1 MAWLGRLRFSGSKV
15 KRRAAPR
22 WRWWVAGLFV
32 FLTGVAAVGERSISR
47 FWSLRGEVERLQRE
61 IQRLEAEN
69 EELSRTVDRLRD
81 DPSVIEQIAR
91 EELGMVRRGEKVL
104 RFPRK

>member
-1 MAWLGRLRFSGSKV
+1 MKN
-15 KRRAAPR
+15 RAAPR
-22 WRWWVAGLFV
+22 RRWWWGAGLLV
-32 FLTGVAAVGERSISR
+32 FLIGLAVVGERSISR
-47 FWSLRGEVERLQRE
+47 FWSLREEVERTQRE

-91 EELGMVRRGEKVL
+91 EELGMVKPGEKVL

>member
-1 MAWLGRLRFSGSKV
+1 MT
-15 KRRAAPR
+15 RRAAPR

-69 EELSRTVDRLRD
+69 DELSRTVDRLRD

>member
-1 MAWLGRLRFSGSKV
+1 V

>member
-1 MAWLGRLRFSGSKV
+1 MITHG
-15 KRRAAPR
+15 AAAR
-22 WRWWVAGLFV
+22 WRWRWAAGLLV
-32 FLTGVAAVGERSISR
+32 LLVALAVAGERSVRR
-47 FWSLRGEVERLQRE
+47 FWNLRGEVDRVQRE

-81 DPSVIEQIAR
+81 DPSVIEKIAR
-91 EELGMVRRGEKVL
+91 EELGMVKPGEKVL

>member
-1 MAWLGRLRFSGSKV
+1 MTRN
-15 KRRAAPR
+15 RAASRGR
-22 WRWWVAGLFV
+22 WWWVAGFLI
-32 FLTGVAAVGERSISR
+32 FLTGLAVVGERSIDR
-47 FWSLRGEVERLQRE
+47 FWSLREEVNRVQRE

-69 EELSRTVDRLRD
+69 EELSRTVDRLKD

-91 EELGMVRRGEKVL
+91 EELGMVRPGEKVL